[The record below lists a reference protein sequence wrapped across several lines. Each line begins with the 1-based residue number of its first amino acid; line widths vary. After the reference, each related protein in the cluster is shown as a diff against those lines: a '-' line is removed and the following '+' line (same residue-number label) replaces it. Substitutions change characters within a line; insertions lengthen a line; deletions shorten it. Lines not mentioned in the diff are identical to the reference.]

1 MPRKR
6 NGVSRREFIR
16 DAALLSGSL
25 AAVGLPGV
33 ARAQGTAAPPKLGAQ
48 LIGKLEGPE
57 LILDPTKWPT
67 KFSEAPM
74 LAELVKQGKLPPVE
88 QRVPKEPLVIKP
100 VHEIGRYGGTWR
112 RGFTGPGDSEN
123 GNRIVSSDKLLFW
136 EYTGTQVR
144 PCVAR
149 QWLLADDGKSV
160 TLYLRKGHKWSD
172 GKPFTADDFMFWYE
186 DIYLNKDIVPVQHP
200 DFLIN
205 GKSGVIKKIDETTVL
220 FEFPEPNYLFL
231 DILAGSTAMGGGQA
245 LWQMEGRTMGAYMP
259 AHYVKQFHPKYI
271 GMDAANAKA
280 KAANFDSWLG
290 YLKNRWDWRL
300 NPELPVLTPWKV
312 VTPINNPTWVMER
325 NPFFYEVDTAG
336 NQLPYIDRIQ
346 MTVAENLEVLNL
358 RAIAGQYDLQERHT
372 AMTKLPVFLENR
384 DKVGYDVRL
393 DPALNGSDATL
404 QVNHAYEADAEV
416 AKWLHTADF
425 RRALSMGID
434 RDQLNETF
442 WLGIGTPGSIAP
454 AESTPYNPGP
464 EWRKKWSTLDVK
476 QSNALLDKIG
486 LSKKDGEGY
495 RLRADGKGRLR
506 IELWHRRAPSS
517 RMLRSPR

>member
-1 MPRKR
+1 
-6 NGVSRREFIR
+6 
-16 DAALLSGSL
+16 
-25 AAVGLPGV
+25 
-33 ARAQGTAAPPKLGAQ
+33 
-48 LIGKLEGPE
+48 
-57 LILDPTKWPT
+57 
-67 KFSEAPM
+67 
-74 LAELVKQGKLPPVE
+74 
-88 QRVPKEPLVIKP
+88 
-100 VHEIGRYGGTWR
+100 
-112 RGFTGPGDSEN
+112 
-123 GNRIVSSDKLLFW
+123 
-136 EYTGTQVR
+136 
-144 PCVAR
+144 
-149 QWLLADDGKSV
+149 
-160 TLYLRKGHKWSD
+160 
-172 GKPFTADDFMFWYE
+172 
-186 DIYLNKDIVPVQHP
+186 
-200 DFLIN
+200 
-205 GKSGVIKKIDETTVL
+205 
-220 FEFPEPNYLFL
+220 
-231 DILAGSTAMGGGQA
+231 MGGGQA

-259 AHYVKQFHPKYI
+259 GHYIKQFHPKYI
-271 GMDAANAKA
+271 GMDAAVAKA

-300 NPELPVLTPWKV
+300 NPELPVLTPWKT
-312 VTPINNPTWVMER
+312 VTPINNPTWVLER

-404 QVNHAYEADAEV
+404 QINHAYEADAEV

-506 IELWHRRAPSS
+506 IELMASAGAFIPHAQVGEMIKEQWKKIGIQADIKEVERSLFFTRVRSNEHQIAIWANDGTELLYLFPRHGIPVDPGESLMGTPIAVWYSSGGKQGKAPDDTPLMKALDMFRSANGKKAPERVKIAQEIFKIMIDGQYSIGTVGQSPATMGVRIAS
-517 RMLRSPR
+517 RKMGNMASRQINAQHCRTPGTSQPSTYYFKA